1 MSTTYL
7 GPASMSKTQPS
18 PTCSLMTAMSI
29 HWKYLWTHLLS
40 NWPLHAYMRRSK
52 AYFLPSS
59 NRGNY
64 ENHQEALLGADKVI
78 DGLDQGLRGM
88 CVGEK
93 RVVTVPPHLG
103 HGEKGGEA
111 NLPERQ
117 FLTNGCKLQ

>member
-1 MSTTYL
+1 M
-7 GPASMSKTQPS
+7 G
-18 PTCSLMTAMSI
+18 I
-29 HWKYLWTHLLS
+29 HWKYLWTHLL
-40 NWPLHAYMRRSK
+40 NTWPLHASMRRSG
-52 AYFLPSS
+52 AYFLVLS

-103 HGEKGGEA
+103 HGENGGETRLSA
-111 NLPERQ
+111 VQAL
-117 FLTNGCKLQ
+117 